1 MARMSSRAATPVI
14 AVAVALL
21 ALTSQRAAPRI
32 AQPAADTRADDARSA
47 TNMPD
52 CATQPDRFAALLGRS
67 EPEVRLDLAKH
78 GGITTIR
85 SGGPGMK
92 TTRDY
97 RPDRATLVIEN
108 GGVTS
113 IVCG

>member
-1 MARMSSRAATPVI
+1 MAWMSSRAAAPVI
-14 AVAVALL
+14 ASVLALL
-21 ALTSQRAAPRI
+21 ALTPQRAAPRI
-32 AQPAADTRADDARSA
+32 AQPPADTRADDARRA
-47 TNMPD
+47 THMPD
-52 CATQPDRFAALLGRS
+52 CATQRDRFAALLGRS
-67 EPEVRLDLAKH
+67 EAEVRAELAKH

-92 TTRDY
+92 ATRDH
-97 RPDRATLVIEN
+97 RPERATLVIEN